1 MVLIFLL
8 LLRSHDNLI
17 LKLHQKKSSYID
29 EEWLFI
35 SSLKAGIVP
44 GIIIKKSK
52 PYFYIYFVD
61 DDLEKCS
68 SDESHNGDDNDSN

>member
-8 LLRSHDNLI
+8 LLCSHDNLI

-35 SSLKAGIVP
+35 GSLKAGSVL
-44 GIIIKKSK
+44 GIINKEVQAL
-52 PYFYIYFVD
+52 FLYI
-61 DDLEKCS
+61 LC
-68 SDESHNGDDNDSN
+68 